1 MKLYKY
7 TTAEYGLAAIREK
20 RLKVTTLHDANDPNE
35 WLPVMRDP
43 DTGMDW
49 HANPEFRGHFRY
61 FWSHRFGFISLS
73 RHDKDLLMW
82 GHYADKFRGM
92 ALEFEVLDQNKV
104 TKVEYTVH
112 RYVLDGK
119 SIGNPTE
126 EDLKKFIERKDNAWG
141 YEGEFRL
148 LANLHSCTTKRL
160 PNGDTI
166 YFQSFDP
173 DIFSPQVLKLTGVV
187 LGSECTVTME
197 DIHQAFNRNP
207 PVGFSVLQLA
217 ADSPTYALVVSDISM
232 WNSKGWVHH
241 TI

>member
-20 RLKVTTLHDANDPNE
+20 RLKVTTLLDANDPNE
-35 WLPVMRDP
+35 WLHVMRDP

-49 HANPEFRGHFRY
+49 HANPEFRGQFRY
-61 FWSHRFGFISLS
+61 FWSHRYGFISLS
-73 RHDKDLLMW
+73 RHYKDLLMW

-92 ALEFEVLDQNKV
+92 ALEFEVLDQTKV
-104 TKVEYTVH
+104 TEVKYKVH

-119 SIGNPTE
+119 SIANPTE
-126 EDLKKFIERKDNAWG
+126 EALKKFIGRKDKTWEH
-141 YEGEFRL
+141 EGEFRVL
-148 LANLHSCTTKRL
+148 VNLHSCTTKRL

-173 DIFSPQVLKLTGVV
+173 DIFPSQVLKLTGVV

-197 DIHQAFNRNP
+197 DVHQAFSRKP

-217 ADSPTYALVVSDISM
+217 ADSPTYALVVSDLKTWDGNDWMRHKI
-232 WNSKGWVHH
+232 
-241 TI
+241 